1 MFGPADKK
9 LGFGFMRL
17 PIKGEEVDVE
27 TASRMVDAFLAAG
40 FCYFD
45 TAHGYHDG
53 QSEAALKA
61 VALPAAEVHIT
72 DINQR
77 EEFRKVSYAG
87 MACQAHFIGQGLAG
101 YLNAVR
107 WLAEQDKH

>member
-17 PIKGEEVDVE
+17 PMKGEEVDVE

-61 VALPAAEVHIT
+61 ALTSRYPPGEVH
-72 DINQR
+72 
-77 EEFRKVSYAG
+77 FG
-87 MACQAHFIGQGLAG
+87 GQALAS
-101 YLNAVR
+101 L
-107 WLAEQDKH
+107 L

>member
-17 PIKGEEVDVE
+17 PMKGEEVDIE
-27 TASRMVDAFLAAG
+27 TTCRMVDEFLAAG

-61 VALPAAEVHIT
+61 ALTSRYPGRSTFWRTSSRPPSLRRRQTFGPCSNSSWRPAAWSTSTCI
-72 DINQR
+72 
-77 EEFRKVSYAG
+77 
-87 MACQAHFIGQGLAG
+87 
-101 YLNAVR
+101 
-107 WLAEQDKH
+107 

>member
-17 PIKGEEVDVE
+17 PMKGEEVDIGA
-27 TASRMVDAFLAAG
+27 TCRMVDEFLAAG

-61 VALPAAEVHIT
+61 ALTSWYPREKYILADKLSPPFFEKEA
-72 DINQR
+72 DIRPLFEQQL
-77 EEFRKVSYAG
+77 E
-87 MACQAHFIGQGLAG
+87 ACGFL
-101 YLNAVR
+101 R
-107 WLAEQDKH
+107 

>member
-1 MFGPADKK
+1 VFGPADKK

-17 PIKGEEVDVE
+17 PMKGEEVDVE

-61 VALPAAEVHIT
+61 ALT
-72 DINQR
+72 SRD
-77 EEFRKVSYAG
+77 RKSV
-87 MACQAHFIGQGLAG
+87 
-101 YLNAVR
+101 V
-107 WLAEQDKH
+107 